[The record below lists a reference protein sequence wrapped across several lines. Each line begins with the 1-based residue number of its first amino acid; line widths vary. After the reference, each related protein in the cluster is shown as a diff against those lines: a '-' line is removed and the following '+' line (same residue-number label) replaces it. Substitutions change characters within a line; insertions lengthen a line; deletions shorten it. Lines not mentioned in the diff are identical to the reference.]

1 MEPDDVQFFIAL
13 EEQVWQAQVT
23 GEAAAERELLPA
35 DFLGVDTGGFND
47 LERHLSQLADGPV
60 TADFALSEARLLWV
74 GEDAVLLSY
83 RADARAPGAE
93 VEERFYITSLWQRRE
108 GRWWNTF
115 SQDTPG
121 TSDG

>member
-47 LERHLSQLADGPV
+47 LERHLSQLVDGPV

-83 RADARAPGAE
+83 RADARAPGEQAAE
-93 VEERFYITSLWQRRE
+93 TFFITSLWQRR
-108 GRWWNTF
+108 GDRWWNTF

-121 TSDG
+121 TR

>member
-1 MEPDDVQFFIAL
+1 MSPDDVQFFLAL

-23 GEAAAERELLPA
+23 ADAAAERELLPP

-47 LERHLSQLADGPV
+47 LERHLAQLAEGPI
-60 TADFALSEARLLWV
+60 TADFALSGAQLLRV

-83 RADARAPGAE
+83 RADARAPGEQAAE
-93 VEERFYITSLWQRRE
+93 TFFITSLWQRR
-108 GRWWNTF
+108 GDRWWNIF

-121 TSDG
+121 TR